1 MPPKQCPSSGA
12 IRARLTSL
20 RKQKVAL
27 DATILALERYAA
39 AGSGPALPTTQTP
52 HEPASPQGRHQVRR
66 LKASLCR
73 GLQFR

>member
-1 MPPKQCPSSGA
+1 M
-12 IRARLTSL
+12 
-20 RKQKVAL
+20 AL